1 MLSNWRI
8 GDVVRAPSGRVAV
21 VKEFRTDS
29 DNVKRMRIVYKDL
42 ARDETWVPVHLPRMV
57 LDNKRG

>member
-1 MLSNWRI
+1 MKRLLGRIACWWRGKHVEQRLPLRGPI
-8 GDVVRAPSGRVAV
+8 
-21 VKEFRTDS
+21 
-29 DNVKRMRIVYKDL
+29 YKDL